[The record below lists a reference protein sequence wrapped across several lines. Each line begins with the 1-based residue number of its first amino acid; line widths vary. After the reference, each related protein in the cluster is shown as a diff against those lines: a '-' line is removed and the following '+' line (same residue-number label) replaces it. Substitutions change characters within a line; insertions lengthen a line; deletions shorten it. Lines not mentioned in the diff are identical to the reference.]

1 MHVQSFVVSGNN
13 KINDKRQ
20 NYKKKRPTKIRVFFI
35 LIIIIIAE
43 QISFSIL
50 NSLNKEK
57 REKWHF
63 LFPQ

>member
-35 LIIIIIAE
+35 LIIIAE
-43 QISFSIL
+43 SFSFL
-50 NSLNKEK
+50 NSFNEEK
-57 REKWHF
+57 REK
-63 LFPQ
+63 

>member
-35 LIIIIIAE
+35 PIIIAE

-50 NSLNKEK
+50 NSLNEEK